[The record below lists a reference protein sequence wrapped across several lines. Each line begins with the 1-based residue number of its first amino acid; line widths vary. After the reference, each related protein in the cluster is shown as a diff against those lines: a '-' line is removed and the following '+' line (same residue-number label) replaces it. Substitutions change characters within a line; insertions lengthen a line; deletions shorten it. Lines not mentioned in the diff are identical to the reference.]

1 MVQDFFCAAKKIRE
15 IPKGLSE
22 FSYRFDLISLIQ
34 TFKYFLSDGK
44 SICLPIY
51 IYIYIYVYICMM

>member
-22 FSYRFDLISLIQ
+22 FGYRFDLISLIQ

-51 IYIYIYVYICMM
+51 IYICMM